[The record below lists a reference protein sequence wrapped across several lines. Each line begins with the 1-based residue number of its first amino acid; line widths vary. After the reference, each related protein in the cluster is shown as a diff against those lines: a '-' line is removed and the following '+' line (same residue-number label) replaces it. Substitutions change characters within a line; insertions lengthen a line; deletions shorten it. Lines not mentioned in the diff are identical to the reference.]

1 MDMDGLMKK
10 VGNTLNAARDV
21 VLDLTDKAGKKAGEV
36 YDVAKLKIKLSD
48 IRRDISSLYKEIG
61 QSAYNALQAQEDI
74 AAAISEKC
82 IEIERLYREME
93 EVSKEVE
100 EKESEAAEDAA
111 AEEPAAEE
119 ADGEPAVETEIVE
132 DEPEA

>member
-36 YDVAKLKIKLSD
+36 YDVAKLKIKLTD
-48 IRRDISSLYKEIG
+48 IRRDISALYKEVG
-61 QSAYNALQAQEDI
+61 QAAYNALQAQEDI

-82 IEIERLYREME
+82 VEIERLYREME
-93 EVSKEVE
+93 EVAKEVE
-100 EKESEAAEDAA
+100 EKESEAAAESD
-111 AEEPAAEE
+111 AEEPADEEAEE
-119 ADGEPAVETEIVE
+119 AAVETEIVE
-132 DEPEA
+132 DETEA

>member
-10 VGNTLNAARDV
+10 VGDTLNAARDV

-36 YDVAKLKIKLSD
+36 YDVAKLKIKLTD
-48 IRRDISSLYKEIG
+48 IRRDISSLYKEVG

-82 IEIERLYREME
+82 VEIERLYREME
-93 EVSKEVE
+93 EIAKEVE
-100 EKESEAAEDAA
+100 EKEDESAAEAAEEAAADEA
-111 AEEPAAEE
+111 AEEPVVE
-119 ADGEPAVETEIVE
+119 AEIVE